1 MCKLTMKFYHALFL
15 LDVLFNVV
23 GVFPYFHYTC
33 CEFESQSGR
42 GLQHYVIKFVSDLRE
57 FGDLFLN
64 ENFLIIIITTIALR
78 KT

>member
-57 FGDLFLN
+57 FGGFLRVIRFPS
-64 ENFLIIIITTIALR
+64 EIKLTATI
-78 KT
+78 